1 MFPPCLSDRP
11 TDEDRQSS
19 TDHHG
24 HSTELSSSDV
34 DNSKRKKSYDKLETN
49 VKRKRRNQLQSFLE
63 DNSDY
68 YKFEKPDS
76 RLRFPETPVQ
86 SAPTRRIRTRTM
98 TTTSDRNSEPE
109 HVEDSEDRTGV
120 KRNKQN
126 ELLTNEAIARLKY
139 SFERVPSSEPWY
151 EAFQRQDESA
161 ERVFEYYGSTGNETI
176 YPMSPRQSINNS
188 FFLQPTENFHMK
200 LVLCHH

>member
-19 TDHHG
+19 TDRND

-76 RLRFPETPVQ
+76 RLRFPDAPVQ
-86 SAPTRRIRTRTM
+86 PSPTTTRTRTM
-98 TTTSDRNSEPE
+98 TSDRSSDVE
-109 HVEDSEDRTGV
+109 HVGDSEDRTGA
-120 KRNKQN
+120 KRNNQN
-126 ELLTNEAIARLKY
+126 EILANESIARLKY

-151 EAFQRQDESA
+151 DAFQRQDECR
-161 ERVFEYYGSTGNETI
+161 ERVFEYWGNTGITND
-176 YPMSPRQSINNS
+176 
-188 FFLQPTENFHMK
+188 
-200 LVLCHH
+200 

>member
-19 TDHHG
+19 TDRND
-24 HSTELSSSDV
+24 HSTELSSSDA
-34 DNSKRKKSYDKLETN
+34 DSSRRKKSYDKLETN

-76 RLRFPETPVQ
+76 RLRFPEAPVQ
-86 SAPTRRIRTRTM
+86 STPTKPTRSRAM
-98 TTTSDRNSEPE
+98 TASDKNSD
-109 HVEDSEDRTGV
+109 VETVGDSEDRTGA
-120 KRNKQN
+120 KRNNQN
-126 ELLTNEAIARLKY
+126 EILTTEKIARLKF

-151 EAFQRQDESA
+151 DTFQRQDECR
-161 ERVFEYYGSTGNETI
+161 ERVFEYWGNTGN
-176 YPMSPRQSINNS
+176 
-188 FFLQPTENFHMK
+188 K
-200 LVLCHH
+200 LLI